1 MEKCRDVTQGYTT
14 QQECDKWPQQICQL
28 EKKVV
33 KKYSPETEVKL
44 FAYNFSPYWDHR
56 PAQPKILHIFIVLY
70 ITLVQKASPSIVW
83 TRCMPYHCWSKRMP
97 KRNENDCTGST
108 KRAMF
113 SPCTAFLW
121 IWNKIGAGVRWF
133 KKSMIN

>member
-44 FAYNFSPYWDHR
+44 FAYYF
-56 PAQPKILHIFIVLY
+56 IL
-70 ITLVQKASPSIVW
+70 T
-83 TRCMPYHCWSKRMP
+83 
-97 KRNENDCTGST
+97 
-108 KRAMF
+108 
-113 SPCTAFLW
+113 
-121 IWNKIGAGVRWF
+121 
-133 KKSMIN
+133 

>member
-44 FAYNFSPYWDHR
+44 FAYYFILTWLHLI
-56 PAQPKILHIFIVLY
+56 ILHNLKSHIYSLSFI
-70 ITLVQKASPSIVW
+70 
-83 TRCMPYHCWSKRMP
+83 
-97 KRNENDCTGST
+97 
-108 KRAMF
+108 
-113 SPCTAFLW
+113 
-121 IWNKIGAGVRWF
+121 
-133 KKSMIN
+133 

>member
-44 FAYNFSPYWDHR
+44 FAYYF
-56 PAQPKILHIFIVLY
+56 ILTMLLKNIVLHDLKSY
-70 ITLVQKASPSIVW
+70 IYSLSFT
-83 TRCMPYHCWSKRMP
+83 
-97 KRNENDCTGST
+97 
-108 KRAMF
+108 
-113 SPCTAFLW
+113 
-121 IWNKIGAGVRWF
+121 
-133 KKSMIN
+133 